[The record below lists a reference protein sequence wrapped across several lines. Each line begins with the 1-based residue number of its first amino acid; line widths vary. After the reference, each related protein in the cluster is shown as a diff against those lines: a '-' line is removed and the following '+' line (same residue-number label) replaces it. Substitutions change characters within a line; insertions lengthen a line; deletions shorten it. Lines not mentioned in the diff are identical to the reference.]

1 MSVIKTLRSGI
12 KQLPTESK
20 QARQPEGTAQVE
32 RRQSF
37 AHVAR
42 DARHKTPSTGEAT
55 DAALLRMV
63 SRLFRAVRQLAQA
76 RRHTPEAKFALEESS
91 HRMPKPGI
99 VSRQTQDTPTS
110 TPALKEGR
118 QPSHRTGGQDVPTVL
133 QWNCRGL
140 TARHSELTLH
150 LQRYPSPV
158 LALVEAGLPGKRTLP
173 GYVKLTTQSIPS
185 FPHGC
190 AALFIRQG
198 VPYFQVDTS
207 QLCTLSAEFVAARVS
222 IGKRTFH
229 VLVGYVRPD
238 GTEWPTD
245 DLLTWCK
252 NIDGDL
258 LLCGDLN
265 AHSEAWGSRKT
276 DKRGDAVTKM
286 LEELNLVVAND
297 GGPTFFRP
305 PSTYSAIDVTAHTP
319 TLELAWATAPDT
331 RGSDHFPIQIT
342 VKGCQM
348 VRKVVR
354 SCTNWD
360 VFRAALDT
368 SRADIATAIVQALQ
382 EATHTTRF
390 SEWLPNPDLTFLNL
404 QAARTR
410 AQRKYRRT
418 KNPEDKTRFNR
429 VSAKLRR
436 HAKALVRARWKLMC
450 RNINAHSS
458 LHKLWRVLGAMTGSC
473 RTRYALQVLALAANI
488 TEQLAA
494 ERLCALYAPAEAPGK
509 PGTPNLSPGPLD
521 APFTVQELESALRR
535 CRKKSATGPDGI
547 PYQALTN
554 LPDDAQ
560 EALCMTGFRR
570 GLSAQDSILDLTS
583 DLEENKNKRRNTVA
597 VFLDVERAY
606 DGVPLSTILRRL
618 TEAGLTG
625 KIQAFLANFLA
636 GRKIQVCSGRTVSST
651 RVLRR
656 GLPQGSVLSPVIF
669 NIVMAQL
676 PCSIPPTPLPVQI
689 SLYADDVCL
698 WVSGIYTSQ
707 IQRSI
712 QDAIHAV
719 DNFLTK
725 SGLNLSRDK
734 TAWMSIRG
742 RHFRPPD
749 IKLAGERITR
759 VTRQRFLG
767 IVLTDRLRWAQA
779 AAATVTTCRPAMNAV
794 RRMTGV
800 TWGCTERIILAA
812 QTALVTSRIL
822 HRLPYMSP
830 SPTDLE
836 GLEQLHRQ
844 GLRTALGIPKAA
856 KNNLVLHEAGLEPLE
871 RQSWER
877 SLFQL
882 ARLSTTP
889 PGRWFLRRIRDRTT
903 ASWSKVV
910 EVFLRVA
917 APLTMPQSESRAP
930 PWEVPKIA
938 SEVRIKYLRSKQDK
952 PLLVIKELVEAHLK
966 DRHSGKLQLY
976 TDGSVNHSRTS
987 STAAYHI
994 PKLSLEWSG
1003 RLHTPTSSTT
1013 AELVAMEKA
1022 LLAAA
1027 RLPPQPMVLLT
1038 DSRCAIQKVANAET
1052 VDPATTAAALDV
1064 RWHLLQEKPEK
1075 SLPKG
1080 TLTGLS
1086 RAAETLVRR
1095 LRTDTAYTNE
1105 FLAKMGK
1112 RQSSSCPQCRA
1123 EETIHHILCV
1133 CPAYETQRQ
1142 VLRQRVKEGTQV
1154 TTDDLLFPEGPR
1166 RKLSTCPRRQRK
1178 ATARRATRR
1187 NARPRKSKRSLSCA
1201 EAGQRRYIFP
1211 EYDIA
1216 SSTPATAFVNRQ
1228 RATSNAPEISPR
1240 ELALNSKGGNCYAR
1254 ELLNQLRFTHADHLR
1269 PRHAEPIVK
1278 PGRTTVDDDPSIP
1291 PAPPARDVMSVIKT
1305 LRSGIKQ
1312 FLFASMP

>member
-1 MSVIKTLRSGI
+1 MHATRPHRRERLQTLPYYGWFYGSSG
-12 KQLPTESK
+12 
-20 QARQPEGTAQVE
+20 RC
-32 RRQSF
+32 
-37 AHVAR
+37 
-42 DARHKTPSTGEAT
+42 DNWHKHGAT
-55 DAALLRMV
+55 HRK
-63 SRLFRAVRQLAQA
+63 R
-76 RRHTPEAKFALEESS
+76 KFALEVLDAVGRVLKESS

-99 VSRQTQDTPTS
+99 
-110 TPALKEGR
+110 
-118 QPSHRTGGQDVPTVL
+118 
-133 QWNCRGL
+133 WNCRGL

-173 GYVKLTTQSIPS
+173 GCVT
-185 FPHGC
+185 C
-190 AALFIRQG
+190 R
-198 VPYFQVDTS
+198 
-207 QLCTLSAEFVAARVS
+207 AEFVAARVS
-222 IGKRTFH
+222 LGKRTFH
-229 VLVGYVRPD
+229 VLVGYVRRTV
-238 GTEWPTD
+238 TEWPTD

-382 EATHTTRF
+382 EATHTTRI

-450 RNINAHSS
+450 RNVNAHSS
-458 LHKLWRVLGAMTGSC
+458 LPKLWTVL
-473 RTRYALQVLALAANI
+473 
-488 TEQLAA
+488 
-494 ERLCALYAPAEAPGK
+494 
-509 PGTPNLSPGPLD
+509 
-521 APFTVQELESALRR
+521 
-535 CRKKSATGPDGI
+535 
-547 PYQALTN
+547 
-554 LPDDAQ
+554 
-560 EALCMTGFRR
+560 
-570 GLSAQDSILDLTS
+570 
-583 DLEENKNKRRNTVA
+583 
-597 VFLDVERAY
+597 
-606 DGVPLSTILRRL
+606 
-618 TEAGLTG
+618 
-625 KIQAFLANFLA
+625 
-636 GRKIQVCSGRTVSST
+636 
-651 RVLRR
+651 
-656 GLPQGSVLSPVIF
+656 
-669 NIVMAQL
+669 
-676 PCSIPPTPLPVQI
+676 
-689 SLYADDVCL
+689 
-698 WVSGIYTSQ
+698 
-707 IQRSI
+707 
-712 QDAIHAV
+712 
-719 DNFLTK
+719 
-725 SGLNLSRDK
+725 
-734 TAWMSIRG
+734 
-742 RHFRPPD
+742 
-749 IKLAGERITR
+749 
-759 VTRQRFLG
+759 
-767 IVLTDRLRWAQA
+767 
-779 AAATVTTCRPAMNAV
+779 
-794 RRMTGV
+794 
-800 TWGCTERIILAA
+800 ERIILAA

-822 HRLPYMSP
+822 YRLPYLSP
-830 SPTDLE
+830 SPKDLE
-836 GLEQLHRQ
+836 RLEQLHRQ

-856 KNNLVLHEAGLEPLE
+856 KNTLVLQEAGLESLE

-882 ARLSTTP
+882 ARLSTTH
-889 PGRWFLRRIRDRTT
+889 PGRWFLRRIRDRRT

-910 EVFLRVA
+910 EVFLQVA

-938 SEVRIKYLRSKQDK
+938 SEVEIKYLRSKQDK
-952 PLLVIKELVEAHLK
+952 PPLVIKELVEAHLK

-976 TDGSVNHSRTS
+976 TDGSVNHSQTS

-1052 VDPATTAAALDV
+1052 VDPATTAVRKALAILEARGFSVCFQWIPGHVGIQGNERADGLAAEAHQLPPTVPTPAHPQQQLALDV

-1112 RQSSSCPQCRA
+1112 TA
-1123 EETIHHILCV
+1123 E
-1133 CPAYETQRQ
+1133 
-1142 VLRQRVKEGTQV
+1142 
-1154 TTDDLLFPEGPR
+1154 F
-1166 RKLSTCPRRQRK
+1166 KLSPMQGRR
-1178 ATARRATRR
+1178 
-1187 NARPRKSKRSLSCA
+1187 
-1201 EAGQRRYIFP
+1201 
-1211 EYDIA
+1211 
-1216 SSTPATAFVNRQ
+1216 
-1228 RATSNAPEISPR
+1228 
-1240 ELALNSKGGNCYAR
+1240 
-1254 ELLNQLRFTHADHLR
+1254 
-1269 PRHAEPIVK
+1269 
-1278 PGRTTVDDDPSIP
+1278 DDPPHPLRLPGI
-1291 PAPPARDVMSVIKT
+1291 RDPT
-1305 LRSGIKQ
+1305 
-1312 FLFASMP
+1312 ASAA